1 MPSCRRCRMM
11 ATAASSVSTQIAVG
25 RCSLL
30 AIRPAMAAM
39 ASSSLMASM
48 SLDDAN
54 ATGSASG
61 MHSRIA
67 SRKKS
72 LRRYEL
78 AGNGAG
84 FGCATYPMR
93 RWPSWR
99 RNRTASFMARLLSSI
114 TDAGRREALRASRAT
129 AGICM
134 LESNA
139 DSLSSSENDGRMNPS
154 ILRPLLGRSAKNPC
168 SCSRSQTRT
177 GTRS

>member
-1 MPSCRRCRMM
+1 MIR
-11 ATAASSVSTQIAVG
+11 
-25 RCSLL
+25 SLL
-30 AIRPAMAAM
+30 SKNLVLKYKIKKFQRKSFIRKMKKKNLYG
-39 ASSSLMASM
+39 LMASM

-134 LESNA
+134 LESKA
-139 DSLSSSENDGRMNPS
+139 SQSFEISRLSKRYAFSFSFIE
-154 ILRPLLGRSAKNPC
+154 KK
-168 SCSRSQTRT
+168 
-177 GTRS
+177 